1 MPITKLKAFL
11 DKNKVKYVSIKH
23 SPAFTAQEIAQSA
36 HISGKKLIKTVM
48 VKIGGKMAMA
58 VLHAKYLVDL
68 DLLRETTGA
77 DDLEFAGEKEF
88 KDMFPDCEL
97 GAMPPFGN
105 LYDMPVYVA
114 EAVTRDEEIIFNA
127 GNHTELIK
135 MPYRDFERLVQP
147 KVLNFALSS

>member
-147 KVLNFALSS
+147 RVLNFALSS